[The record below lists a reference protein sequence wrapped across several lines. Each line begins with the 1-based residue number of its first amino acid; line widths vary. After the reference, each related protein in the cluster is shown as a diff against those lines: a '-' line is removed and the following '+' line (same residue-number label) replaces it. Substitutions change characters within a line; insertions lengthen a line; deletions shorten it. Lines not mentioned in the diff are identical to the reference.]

1 MFKKFFKNVKEKVFK
16 SKGTQ
21 KVVGLVMSAVA
32 LLSFG
37 TMCFASEGSSNST
50 TVNTVSASD
59 FKPIIDAF
67 QSAITPQMI
76 IGILAACAV
85 VGIAFVAMWFG
96 YGKIKSAFNRAFRK
110 GKL

>member
-1 MFKKFFKNVKEKVFK
+1 MFNKFIK
-16 SKGTQ
+16 SKVTK
-21 KVVGLVMSAVA
+21 KVMGLLMSAVA

-37 TMCFASEGSSNST
+37 TMCFASEGGSSST